1 MSFHSLDYLLFLPLV
16 VVMYF
21 LTPQRWRWVVLLAVN
36 NLFYAAWRWDFLWLL
51 WVSTLIDYVVGQRL
65 PRTRAGWRRKAL
77 LSVSLCGNLGLLFTF
92 KYFALVANTG
102 LTLFHGGDSQ
112 AFEPVSLLLP
122 LGISFYTF
130 QTLGYVIDVYRG
142 RREPERHLGYF
153 SVYVMYFPQLLAG
166 PIERPGSLLPQLR
179 SHRVFEVGRAAA
191 GGALMLVG
199 YFKKLVIAD
208 RLADIVPP
216 VLNQPLDHS
225 PLLVLSA
232 AVGEVYRYY
241 ADLSGYADIAIGSSL
256 VLGIQLTKNFDRPLA
271 AVSVGDF
278 WRRWHITVSNWFRD
292 YVFLPIVRGGGGGKG
307 RGHRDG
313 KAVRRALGTL
323 LTISIVALWHG
334 AAWTWLA
341 AGLIAGVVMVGEG
354 IVRRSPRAI
363 AVSNGLARRLGVPRP
378 VEVGLQNGL
387 NRLVLWGF
395 LVLLGSM
402 VASPGWQTSLDTWS
416 QMVRLPAGLLQDPL
430 ALLSGFGVIPRYLIV
445 AIIALEIY
453 QWLDSRRPVL
463 ERLKGRG
470 PIVAWGFYY
479 ALIAVI
485 LVFGTF
491 DRPGFLYF
499 NF

>member
-16 VVMYF
+16 VVLYF
-21 LTPQRWRWVVLLAVN
+21 FTPQRWRWVVLLALS

-51 WVSTLIDYVVGQRL
+51 WVSTLIDFVVGQGL
-65 PRTRAGWRRKAL
+65 PRARPGWRRKAL

-112 AFEPVSLLLP
+112 AFEPISLLLP

-142 RREPERHLGYF
+142 RRQPERHLGYF
-153 SVYVMYFPQLLAG
+153 AVYVMYFPQLLAG

-179 SHRVFEVGRAAA
+179 RHKVFEVGRAAA

-216 VLNQPLDHS
+216 VLSQPLDHS
-225 PLLVLSA
+225 PLLVLA
-232 AVGEVYRYY
+232 AAAGEIYRYY
-241 ADLSGYADIAIGSSL
+241 ADLSGYADIAIGTSL
-256 VLGIQLTKNFDRPLA
+256 ILGIQLTKNFDRPLA
-271 AVSVGDF
+271 SVSVAEF

-292 YVFLPIVRGGGGGKG
+292 YVYLPISRGAARG
-307 RGHRDG
+307 RGHRDT
-313 KAVRRALGTL
+313 RAARSAAATL
-323 LTISIVALWHG
+323 LTLVLVALWHG

-341 AGLIAGVVMVGEG
+341 AGLVAGLVMIGEG
-354 IVRRSPRAI
+354 VVRRSRSAT
-363 AVSNGLARRLGVPRP
+363 ALSNGLSRALGLSRG
-378 VEVGLQNGL
+378 VEVFLQNGL
-387 NRLVLWGF
+387 NRVVLWSF
-395 LVLLGSM
+395 LIFLGSL
-402 VASPGWQTSLDTWS
+402 VATPGWQTSVQTWG
-416 QMVRLPAGLLQDPL
+416 QMAALPAWAIDDPR
-430 ALLSGFGVIPRYLIV
+430 ALLSGFGILPRYLII
-445 AIIALEIY
+445 AIVALEIY
-453 QWLDSRRPVL
+453 QWLDARQPVF
-463 ERLKGRG
+463 ERLKSRG
-470 PIVAWGFYY
+470 PVVAWGFYY

-485 LVFGTF
+485 LIFGTF